1 MPKDE
6 NPAEAPAETPI
17 VEAAPEAPAENAP
30 AEEAAPEAPAENTP
44 AEPETPAENTPAEPE
59 TPAENTPAAPE
70 APAENAPVEEVA
82 PAAPAENTPV
92 AAPVAETTPAAA
104 VAPAAPKKKHTG
116 LIAGIAA
123 AAVVVG
129 GGAGFAIYKNNP
141 DVVAVEAITSLIN
154 SKEFSYTIESE
165 MLPADEDAVEG
176 IKSIK
181 MVFAGLYD
189 NDGEIKSEAT
199 ATLSVDVEDLDNP
212 IKVTVGSAV
221 IKDYTAYIKLD
232 DLKESFDAVKDILE
246 DKEIELGDELE
257 DFIDDTIKKIDGVWW
272 KISIDDIL
280 DVAEVKGSSAKQAKA
295 VYNCLTDAID
305 KESSKNSA
313 YADLY
318 KEHKFINL
326 EKYDGGKDLAKKLGA
341 GAIYAATIDGE
352 ELAEYINGALK
363 EIDTD
368 SIKSCLSDAGISN
381 TESAFSTIKDSPVD
395 KTQLKEIFKD
405 MPKLYVSVDGFFAHT
420 LTGIYIPNT
429 LEESGADFTGDIVMK
444 FTQGKGD
451 FKSTLDTGSAKSISD
466 LKDTIEEIVKE
477 AQALKMKSN
486 PYNYKNLD
494 YDYDLDD
501 DYDYDF
507 DEEDY
512 DLDDLYDDEELDNLL
527 KGLED

>member
-44 AEPETPAENTPAEPE
+44 AEPETPAENAPAEE
-59 TPAENTPAAPE
+59 AAPE
-70 APAENAPVEEVA
+70 APAENAPAEPEAPAENKPAEEPAPAETPAVEA
-82 PAAPAENTPV
+82 TPAAPAVE
-92 AAPVAETTPAAA
+92 AAPAT
-104 VAPAAPKKKHTG
+104 PAAPKKKHTG

-154 SKEFSYTIESE
+154 AKQLSYTVESE

-181 MVFAGLYD
+181 MIFAGLYD
-189 NDGEIKSEAT
+189 NNGEIKTEAT
-199 ATLSVDVEDLDNP
+199 ATLSVDVEDLDDP
-212 IKVTVGSAV
+212 IKVTVGSAMV
-221 IKDYTAYIKLD
+221 KDYTAYIKLD

-257 DFIDDTIKKIDGVWW
+257 DFIDSTIKKIDGVWW
-272 KISIDDIL
+272 KVGIDDIL
-280 DVAEVKGSSAKQAKA
+280 DVAEIKGSSAKQAKA
-295 VYNCLTDAID
+295 VYNCITDAID
-305 KESSKNSA
+305 RESAKNSA

-318 KEHKFINL
+318 KEHKFINF
-326 EKYDGGKDLAKKLGA
+326 EKYDGGKDFSKKLGA
-341 GAIYAATIDGE
+341 GTVYAATIDGE
-352 ELAEYINGALK
+352 EFAEYMNGALK

-368 SIKSCLSDAGISN
+368 SIKSCLSEAGISN
-381 TESAFSTIKDSPVD
+381 LDNAFEQFKKDPIEKS
-395 KTQLKEIFKD
+395 QFKD
-405 MPKLYVSVDGFFAHT
+405 AFKNMPKLYVSVDGFFAHT

-429 LEESGADFTGDIVMK
+429 FEDSSADFTGDIVMK

-466 LKDTIEEIVKE
+466 LKDTIEEIVEE
-477 AQALKMKSN
+477 AQALKMKMN
-486 PYNYKNLD
+486 PYSYDYPD
-494 YDYDLDD
+494 YDYDDDD
-501 DYDYDF
+501 DYDF
-507 DEEDY
+507 DDDDY
-512 DLDDLYDDEELDNLL
+512 DLDDLYDDEELDSLL
-527 KGLED
+527 KSLED

>member
-17 VEAAPEAPAENAP
+17 VEAAPETPAENAP

-44 AEPETPAENTPAEPE
+44 AEPETPAENKPAEETPEAPAENAPAEPE
-59 TPAENTPAAPE
+59 TPAENK
-70 APAENAPVEEVA
+70 PAEE
-82 PAAPAENTPV
+82 PASV
-92 AAPVAETTPAAA
+92 TTPAVEAT
-104 VAPAAPKKKHTG
+104 PASATPATPKKKHTG

-154 SKEFSYTIESE
+154 SKELSYTIESE

-199 ATLSVDVEDLDNP
+199 ATLSVDVEELSHP

-221 IKDYTAYIKLD
+221 IKDYTAYVKLD

-272 KISIDDIL
+272 KVGIDDIL
-280 DVAEVKGSSAKQAKA
+280 DIAEIKGSSAKQAKA
-295 VYNCLTDAID
+295 VYNCITDAID
-305 KESSKNSA
+305 RESAKNSA

-318 KEHKFINL
+318 KEHKFINF
-326 EKYDGGKDLAKKLGA
+326 EKYDGGKDFSKKLGA
-341 GAIYAATIDGE
+341 GTIYAASIDGE
-352 ELAEYINGALK
+352 EFAEYMNGALK

-381 TESAFSTIKDSPVD
+381 LDNAFEQFKKDPID
-395 KTQLKEIFKD
+395 KSQFKD
-405 MPKLYVSVDGFFAHT
+405 TFKNMPKLYVSVDGFFAHT

-429 LEESGADFTGDIVMK
+429 LDEDSATFTGDIVMK

-451 FKSTLDTGSAKSISD
+451 FKSTLDTGASKSISD

-501 DYDYDF
+501 DDYDF

-512 DLDDLYDDEELDNLL
+512 DLDDLYDDEELDDLL